1 MGQDLFGGSA
11 RSRLDRIAGAM
22 RVLHKALIENTRHEY
37 ERIHGTVKNPYTLFN
52 LVAQDPLFA
61 WLQPMTRLIVEI
73 EDLVGR
79 PLPPPQESDVQE
91 SRKRIDG
98 LLLSRGGSFSAQYLG
113 LLQTSPEVAAEHG
126 RFQAV
131 LNDIGTGR

>member
-11 RSRLDRIAGAM
+11 RSQLDRMAGAM
-22 RVLHKALIENTRHEY
+22 RVLHKALIESTRREY
-37 ERIHGTVKNPYTLFN
+37 ERVHGTVKNPYTLFT

-79 PLPPPQESDVQE
+79 PLPPPQASDLPEVR
-91 SRKRIDG
+91 RKIDS
-98 LLLSRGGSFSAQYLG
+98 LLLSPGGPFSAQYLA

-131 LNDIGTGR
+131 LNDIALGR